1 MIKLAFFQEDEDD
14 LVIGIISNDQLL
26 FYGYNNNLIFATDKE
41 YLAGLNYVFARG
53 RVLKQ
58 FLIDNKL

>member
-1 MIKLAFFQEDEDD
+1 MIKLAFFQEHKDD
-14 LVIGIISNDQLL
+14 IVIGIISSDQLL
-26 FYGYNNNLIFATDKE
+26 FYGYNNNLRFETDKH

-53 RVLKQ
+53 KVLKQ